1 MTKQLS
7 VYITN
12 DQYDWLKLQP
22 RTFNLSAAVRE
33 LFDTMMV
40 GTELEV
46 ENTNEPTSTL

>member
-33 LFDTMMV
+33 LFDTMM
-40 GTELEV
+40 GTELE
-46 ENTNEPTSTL
+46 EETQNESNVL